1 MNTVE
6 LHCIIHADKYNKQN
20 ISDILLAQLSELGFY
35 AFQDTPQGLKAYIAE
50 KKFDFEEVRNLPI
63 LYIYP
68 DSIEFHSQ
76 VIEEK
81 NWNKE
86 WEKNFKPVR
95 IGNEVLIRAPFHQHG
110 KDFRDEIVIEPKMSF
125 GTGHHS
131 TTILMMKSLLE
142 LDLTGKKVLDMG
154 CGTGILAILASKR
167 GAKELWAVDINEWA
181 YQNTQENVKINNIQN
196 INILQGSAR
205 DIEPYQFDIILAN
218 INLNI
223 LLEDLPVYSNCLP
236 DKGELILSGIYQ
248 GDMKKIKEKSN
259 QYGLYYVTHKERN
272 LWVAMKLKKM
282 FQRNK

>member
-6 LHCIIHADKYNKQN
+6 LHCIIHADKYEKQN

-35 AFQDTPQGLKAYIAE
+35 AFQNIPEGLKAYIAE
-50 KKFDFEEVRNLPI
+50 NNFDFEEVRNLPL

-68 DSIEFHSQ
+68 DYIEFHTQ
-76 VIEEK
+76 IIEEK

-95 IGNEVLIRAPFHQHG
+95 IGNDILVRAPFHD
-110 KDFRDEIVIEPKMSF
+110 KVENFRYEIVIEPKMSF

-131 TTILMMKSLLE
+131 TTILMMESVLE
-142 LDLTGKKVLDMG
+142 LGLAGKKVLDMG

-167 GAKELWAVDINEWA
+167 GAEEVWAVDNNEWA
-181 YQNTQENVKINNIQN
+181 WQNSRENAEMNNIPN
-196 INILQGSAR
+196 IKILQGTAR
-205 DIEPYQFDIILAN
+205 DIETYQFDIILAN
-218 INLNI
+218 INLNT

-236 DKGELILSGIYQ
+236 DKGELILSGIYR
-248 GDMKKIKEKSN
+248 GDMKKIEKKSN

-272 LWVAMKLKKM
+272 LWVAMKLKK
-282 FQRNK
+282 NVSA